1 MFEMLMA
8 GVYIRVHNRY
18 PFIENQCKDW
28 IVSQSKKEPDMIV
41 SATEEEMIQERTS
54 ESFSKGYCES
64 ICIYRNIA
72 KQLYRFDAFVFHASV
87 VSLDEKGYAFTAK
100 SGVGKSTHTRYWLET
115 FGNRAYVVNGDKP
128 IIRYQNG
135 TFYAYGTPWQG
146 KENWG
151 VNTVVPLNACSFLV
165 RGIENKIERMNEKEV
180 LLRLFHQVLMPQ
192 GEKAMNGFLE
202 LMEQFLQEVPFYR
215 LECKKDRSAAMVAYQ
230 EMKQGKEGNKL

>member
-8 GVYIRVHNRY
+8 GVYIRVNNRY

-87 VSLDEKGYAFTAK
+87 WMKKD
-100 SGVGKSTHTRYWLET
+100 
-115 FGNRAYVVNGDKP
+115 
-128 IIRYQNG
+128 
-135 TFYAYGTPWQG
+135 TP
-146 KENWG
+146 
-151 VNTVVPLNACSFLV
+151 
-165 RGIENKIERMNEKEV
+165 
-180 LLRLFHQVLMPQ
+180 LLRKVVWGRVRIHDTGWRHLGTGLM
-192 GEKAMNGFLE
+192 
-202 LMEQFLQEVPFYR
+202 
-215 LECKKDRSAAMVAYQ
+215 
-230 EMKQGKEGNKL
+230 

>member
-1 MFEMLMA
+1 MA
-8 GVYIRVHNRY
+8 GVYIRVNNRY

-151 VNTVVPLNACSFLV
+151 VNAVVPLNACSFLV
-165 RGIENKIERMNEKEV
+165 RGIENKIKPINT
-180 LLRLFHQVLMPQ
+180 
-192 GEKAMNGFLE
+192 E
-202 LMEQFLQEVPFYR
+202 LT
-215 LECKKDRSAAMVAYQ
+215 
-230 EMKQGKEGNKL
+230 